1 MATGNRAT
9 VKERETAKTTE
20 YRRGRACTIPP
31 GMAGYRGSYP
41 ICPGAKLMAIR
52 VTYQTWKYIQ
62 SAIALLFTVDLV
74 LNPGGVSGFS
84 WLLLGFLYAQMVLL
98 LSVVRASVARPANM
112 LTLLRAF
119 GTLPLVLWSDAGA
132 STDPLLLTVVILL
145 ILSDLADGYVARR
158 LGATESGAKLDEET
172 DALFTLILAFLLYRT
187 AGYGV
192 WILSFGAIRYL
203 FVLVFAVSGKREQYP
218 PRFASFSR
226 RVCAISVSSLAGGF
240 ALFLPHWLRITALLT
255 GLSLLVVSF
264 LWEACL
270 NFQNRRL
277 QTFFGLFKS
286 FVIYYGIPTKGLRM
300 KKLYGQFIGPGS
312 LAFDIGSHLGNRIGV
327 WSRLGARVVALEP
340 NPDCHP
346 LLEYLHGRRPNL
358 TLLPVAAGAHPGKA
372 VLYCDPAHPTLNT
385 LSNEWIR
392 TVKAT
397 SPFTHINWTTSC
409 ETEVVTLDML
419 IDEYGIPDFCKIDVE
434 GFELEVL
441 KGLSI
446 PLPALSVEYL
456 PSAIQEACR
465 CVEHLN
471 TLGSYE
477 FNLSAR
483 ETMRFKWKQWQPA
496 ENIFREL
503 NNLTVTANAGD
514 IYARLLKGDHGNNS
528 QLSSGTTK

>member
-1 MATGNRAT
+1 MKRDLL
-9 VKERETAKTTE
+9 
-20 YRRGRACTIPP
+20 
-31 GMAGYRGSYP
+31 SY
-41 ICPGAKLMAIR
+41 KK
-52 VTYQTWKYIQ
+52 WKYLQ
-62 SAIALLFTVDLV
+62 SVPALLFVGSLIAGPMPW
-74 LNPGGVSGFS
+74 LQIFLGAMLYLQM
-84 WLLLGFLYAQMVLL
+84 LLLIL
-98 LSVVRASVARPANM
+98 VVRASLRRPANI
-112 LTLLRAF
+112 LTLVRAF
-119 GTLPLVLWSDAGA
+119 GTI
-132 STDPLLLTVVILL
+132 PLLLLTAPSSTTNYMLVAVLILL
-145 ILSDLADGYVARR
+145 VCTDLADGYIARR
-158 LGATESGAKLDEET
+158 FGTTKSGAVLDEET
-172 DALFTLILAFLLYRT
+172 DALFTLVVAYLLHRV

-192 WILSFGAIRYL
+192 WVLGFGAIRYA
-203 FVLVFAVSGKREQYP
+203 FVLLFAFTGTRKSYP
-218 PRFASFSR
+218 PLFSNFSR
-226 RVCAISVSSLAGGF
+226 RVCAISVSVLVGGF
-240 ALFLPHWLRITALLT
+240 ALFLPHSLRIAALMIGMFLLT
-255 GLSLLVVSF
+255 FSF
-264 LWEACL
+264 LWEAYL
-270 NFQNRRL
+270 NFQSDRMKRIR
-277 QTFFGLFKS
+277 GIFKS
-286 FVIYYGIPTKGLRM
+286 LLIYYGVPAKGLRM
-300 KKLYGQFIGPGS
+300 RRLYSRFITPGS

-514 IYARLLKGDHGNNS
+514 IYARLLKEDHGNNS